1 MISEKGQTDGSAE
14 KSQAESSAE
23 KSRAEGHAGSGKG
36 LFIDSLDFVRRAGEV
51 HGKTPLGAFLR
62 LTQDLPEQLTDESGM
77 VVWSLKGERSA
88 RGKRLLHLRVQASPQ
103 LVCQRCLGLF
113 KFDVNHESELELVT
127 SEADLHSDLSESGE
141 VEESLDEKI
150 LASRHMSVL
159 DLVEDDLILSLPY
172 VPRHDS
178 CPAQATMPDD
188 ELEKPSS
195 PFAVLEQFK
204 KR

>member
-1 MISEKGQTDGSAE
+1 MSNEKGQAE
-14 KSQAESSAE
+14 KSQAESLAA
-23 KSRAEGHAGSGKG
+23 KSQVGSGKG

-51 HGKTPLGAFLR
+51 NGKTPLGAFLR

-77 VVWSLKGERSA
+77 VVWSLKGEKDA
-88 RGKRLLHLRVQASPQ
+88 RGKRLLRLHVQASPQ

-113 KFDVNHESELELVT
+113 RFDVNNESVLELVT
-127 SEADLHSDLSESGE
+127 SEADLHSDLTESGE
-141 VEESLDEKI
+141 IEESLDEKI
-150 LASRHMSVL
+150 LSSRHMSVL

-172 VPRHDS
+172 VPRHES
-178 CPAQATMPDD
+178 CPSQAALPDD

-195 PFAVLEQFK
+195 PFAVLEQLK